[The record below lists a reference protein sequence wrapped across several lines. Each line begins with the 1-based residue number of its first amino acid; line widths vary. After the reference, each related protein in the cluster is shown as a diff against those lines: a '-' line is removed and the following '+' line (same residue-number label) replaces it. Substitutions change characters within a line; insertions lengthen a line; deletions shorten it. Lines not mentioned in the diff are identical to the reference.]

1 MRRILITLVLI
12 SSTFSIGQA
21 QSDIV
26 GKWKS
31 VDDESG
37 EVKSIVEIYEQKGY
51 LYGKV
56 IKTFPKDGR
65 DPDPICDECDE
76 DDPRYKQKII
86 GMEIIQKMKKDG
98 SQYTGGKILDPENGN
113 IYRCKIWR
121 EKDKL
126 YVRGYLAFFYRT
138 QEWLIVK

>member
-1 MRRILITLVLI
+1 MRNIVITLAFILLTI
-12 SSTFSIGQA
+12 SFGHAQTNIIGQ
-21 QSDIV
+21 
-26 GKWKS
+26 WKS
-31 VDDESG
+31 VDDDSG
-37 EVKSIVEIYEQKGY
+37 KVRSIVEIYTKGEAIF
-51 LYGKV
+51 GKV
-56 IKTFPKDGR
+56 VKTFPQDDE

-86 GMEIIQKMKKDG
+86 GMEIIQNMEKDG
-98 SQYTGGKILDPENGN
+98 DQYSGGKILDPENGN

-126 YVRGYLAFFYRT
+126 YVRGYIGFFYRT